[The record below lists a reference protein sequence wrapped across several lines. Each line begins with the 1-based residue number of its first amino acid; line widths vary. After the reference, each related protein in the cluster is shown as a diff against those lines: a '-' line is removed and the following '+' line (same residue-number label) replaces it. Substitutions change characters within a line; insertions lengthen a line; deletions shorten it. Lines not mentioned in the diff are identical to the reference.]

1 MRQVVVALCSLLV
14 LFAQAAGAQ
23 VVTGTV
29 VMPDSMTPV
38 PNALV
43 ELRVGHAPTPGT
55 EPVRTLTDGR
65 GVFSFRLRS
74 ADSVHVRVLRP
85 GFRPVVAP
93 SAFVRLQETIDLRIV
108 LTQLP
113 VRVATVEVHGSAV
126 CGERADAAAWQLWE
140 QARTVLQSTVLTER
154 DSSLRV
160 RTVEFQGEATPKG
173 AVVVQDSSILDVPLE
188 RPFAQAH
195 YDSLFRWGYIRR
207 VRDTVTYYAPNASV
221 LTDERFVLG
230 HCFQV
235 VQADS
240 TPAGVVGVRFE
251 PARRPRFGYTD
262 IAGVF
267 WLDET
272 SYLLRQIDF
281 GYVNPPRG
289 HQVPGTGGHVLFTQL
304 ATGHWVMSDWMIR
317 MASRVV
323 NLGPRQR
330 VRREDGTYFTEQ
342 NGLIPV
348 ELRPYRSDYGLWA
361 RAQRIVSVEQGGR
374 LLYFDQDAEAIAARA
389 IPHVEEPPPG

>member
-1 MRQVVVALCSLLV
+1 S
-14 LFAQAAGAQ
+14 
-23 VVTGTV
+23 
-29 VMPDSMTPV
+29 
-38 PNALV
+38 ALV
-43 ELRVGHAPTPGT
+43 ELRVGSAPTT
-55 EPVRTLTDGR
+55 SAEPVRTLTDAR
-65 GVFSFRLRS
+65 GVFRFRLRS

-93 SAFVRLQETIDLRIV
+93 SAFVRPQETIDLHIV

-207 VRDTVTYYAPNASV
+207 ARDTVTYYAPNASV

-235 VQADS
+235 VAADS

-267 WLDET
+267 WLDAT
-272 SYLLRQIDF
+272 NYLLRQIDF

-289 HQVPGTGGHVLFTQL
+289 HQVLGTGGHVLFTQL

-317 MASRVV
+317 MA
-323 NLGPRQR
+323 NLVLHRGPWERQ
-330 VRREDGTYFTEQ
+330 RREDGSYYMER
-342 NGLIPV
+342 NGVIPLEAALV
-348 ELRPYRSDYGLWA
+348 RGNYGLWA
-361 RAQRIVSVEQGGR
+361 RAQRIVSVQQGGQ
-374 LLYFDQDAEAIAARA
+374 LLYFDEDAAAIARRA
-389 IPHVEEPPPG
+389 IPRVVEPPPG